1 MRPGDEVVIQTGPY
15 ATRRGVVLGDTDP
28 DAGRV
33 RIRVDD
39 GMEAL
44 VHVDD
49 ICPYCSGGVAAADT
63 HFPASVHATPTQP
76 QTNVP
81 SISPCSALFCDGAH
95 EAAFDADLL
104 GLPDC
109 AAGAVSASFA
119 SDLAVRRGATR
130 QHSSKRADVA
140 SPASSHEAKRQRS
153 SSRAYVES
161 PARSHEARQ
170 HSSKR
175 AHVGSPASSHEAKRQ
190 RSSSR
195 AYVESPARSH
205 EKDGSL
211 MSLLEL
217 QPPASEQPRWADTDE
232 LELVQDPG
240 SQASAFAED
249 PISESE

>member
-109 AAGAVSASFA
+109 AAGAVSASF
-119 SDLAVRRGATR
+119 
-130 QHSSKRADVA
+130 
-140 SPASSHEAKRQRS
+140 EAKRQRS

>member
-109 AAGAVSASFA
+109 A
-119 SDLAVRRGATR
+119 
-130 QHSSKRADVA
+130 KRADVA

-170 HSSKR
+170 HSSKG

>member
-109 AAGAVSASFA
+109 A
-119 SDLAVRRGATR
+119 
-130 QHSSKRADVA
+130 KRADVA
-140 SPASSHEAKRQRS
+140 
-153 SSRAYVES
+153 
-161 PARSHEARQ
+161 
-170 HSSKR
+170 
-175 AHVGSPASSHEAKRQ
+175 SPASSHEAKRQ

>member
-104 GLPDC
+104 GLSDC
-109 AAGAVSASFA
+109 AAGAVSASF
-119 SDLAVRRGATR
+119 
-130 QHSSKRADVA
+130 
-140 SPASSHEAKRQRS
+140 
-153 SSRAYVES
+153 
-161 PARSHEARQ
+161 
-170 HSSKR
+170 
-175 AHVGSPASSHEAKRQ
+175 EAKRQ